1 MISHKKGEIIMIL
14 KTPNLCTELNLYC
27 PRQSCPY
34 HQKTDNK
41 ITKDGTY
48 TTTNDPD
55 PRQMFR
61 CCGGQHRFSET
72 GYSEL
77 FGKHGSFKLYEQ
89 VAKLSCAGVSSQDI
103 ADVLELDV
111 RTVESWQRCISKKSN
126 SFHSFICTFLVLN
139 LLFLQMDELWSY
151 LGKKQK
157 QLWVFIGFEVETR
170 FWINFELGSR
180 TTYTATKLVSGIKK
194 YFKSLADK
202 PLKITTDKLAAYKN
216 ALQSVFKETPYVYLQ
231 IVKRRLHKRL
241 VTVKKCFVKGTAE
254 DFTGKSQNTSYIER
268 FNLTLRQRV
277 SYLQR
282 KSLGYCKNKSNFN
295 AILWINLFDYNYCQ
309 PHKSLR
315 LAIDQP
321 GNQRFQK
328 KWQHR
333 TPAMAMG
340 LTNQALSWRFL
351 FLAPIRG

>member
-1 MISHKKGEIIMIL
+1 MKL
-14 KTPNLCTELNLYC
+14 KNYNLCTELNFYC
-27 PRQSCPY
+27 PRRNCPY
-34 HQKTDNK
+34 YQKLDNK

-48 TTTNDPD
+48 TTINDPV

-72 GYSEL
+72 GYCEL

-89 VAKLSCAGVSSQDI
+89 VAKLSCFGVSSQQI
-103 ADVLELDV
+103 ADVLNLDV
-111 RTVESWQRCISKKSN
+111 RTVESWQRCIRKKSN
-126 SFHSFICTFLVLN
+126 IFHSFMCTLLTLN

-157 QLWVFIGFEVETR
+157 QLWVFIGFEVESR

-180 TTYTATKLVSGIKK
+180 TTHTATKLVSGIKK
-194 YFKSLADK
+194 YFKSLVDK

-216 ALQSVFKETPYVYLQ
+216 ALQSVFKQTPYVYLQ

-241 VTVKKCFVKGTAE
+241 VTVKKCFVKGTEA
-254 DFTGKSQNTSYIER
+254 DFTGKTQNTSYIER

-282 KSLGYCKNKSNFN
+282 KTLGYCKNKSNFN
-295 AILWINLFDYNYCQ
+295 AILWINLFDYNYRQ

-315 LAIDQP
+315 IALDQP
-321 GNQRFQK
+321 GCQRFQK

-340 LTNQALSWRFL
+340 LTNEALSWRFL
-351 FLAPIRG
+351 LLAPIRLTC